1 MHCITG
7 TQCNPGKGK
16 PADARNKTRLC
27 QTISLYKLLCN
38 PWILRVWGSIYTEC
52 VKAAVYGWK
61 NQLYKY
67 SLLLNHNGS
76 NWYKRKFW
84 IAKAEHWFFFFV
96 WTPSQV
102 LHIVRQKLLVKF
114 YHKFLMKPE
123 RLNKRPKGHI
133 AHLQL
138 TQVAEQNSP
147 LQPMVALFL
156 PQGLHLV

>member
-84 IAKAEHWFFFFV
+84 IAKEEHWFFF
-96 WTPSQV
+96 WSEHT
-102 LHIVRQKLLVKF
+102 VKF
-114 YHKFLMKPE
+114 CTLSDRNYWSNSTTSSWWNQKGLT
-123 RLNKRPKGHI
+123 RDLRATLLTCNWPK
-133 AHLQL
+133 
-138 TQVAEQNSP
+138 
-147 LQPMVALFL
+147 
-156 PQGLHLV
+156 